1 MYELKVKAM
10 HGASVILNQWKQA
23 INNDEIQYEKI
34 V

>member
-1 MYELKVKAM
+1 MYELKVKVM
-10 HGASVILNQWKQA
+10 HGASVILNQWKQP